1 MIQDHPVARFKGTVS
16 RNDLEGGFLQLI
28 DAKGMRLVLAG
39 TVDGGWIGKRVV
51 IEGSIDRESLSFSM
65 SGPRLLVQSIAGDE

>member
-1 MIQDHPVARFKGTVS
+1 MARFKGTVS

-28 DAKGMRLVLAG
+28 DAKGLRLVLEG
-39 TVDGGWIGKRVV
+39 IVDGEWVGKRVV

-65 SGPRLLVQSIAGDE
+65 SGPRLVVQSIAGDE